1 MPASTSAIEK
11 PAKIRRSARKLNREK
26 VLDLRAK
33 GVPIRDIAKTQGVH
47 SSTIARFFQGNLQA
61 KESLAVYKANRADI
75 FAEVQ
80 AKGLRV
86 QSQILD
92 SLVGDRVLGAL
103 APHQKASILQ
113 AVNVVVGTIY
123 DKERLELG
131 KSTQNV
137 GLIARMM
144 GDSLGRIGKATSNG
158 GDPTPETPVE

>member
-1 MPASTSAIEK
+1 MGTSASATLQK
-11 PAKIRRSARKLNREK
+11 PARLRSARKLNREK

-92 SLVGDRVLGAL
+92 SLVGDRVLSAL

-144 GDSLGRIGKATSNG
+144 GDSLGRIGKATNNG
-158 GDPTPETPVE
+158 GDPAPETPVE